1 MQVELRVERVER
13 RISPDEVS
21 DAEWLRTETATTD
34 DGRLHVIHSWRYGN
48 ADVAKYG
55 PERVSQWIMDDHRR
69 LAAFGRIWW
78 FVHLEAVATVGV
90 YAGNQCIGEVEVS
103 SMGIGGIESDASR
116 DHYDDLA
123 AEELSQLRDE
133 LQQYDLTMPD
143 DDDIPYVC
151 SELGLVTAWDG
162 GREGLQCPA

>member
-1 MQVELRVERVER
+1 MTVELRVERVER
-13 RISPDEVS
+13 RISMDEVS
-21 DAEWLRTETATTD
+21 DAEWLRTQTVTD
-34 DGRLHVIHSWRYGN
+34 DDGQLHIVYSWRYGD

-69 LAAFGRIWW
+69 LAAFGRTWW
-78 FVHLEAVATVGV
+78 FVHLEAVAVVGV
-90 YAGNQCIGEVEVS
+90 FAGGKRIGEMEVRS
-103 SMGIGGIESDASR
+103 LGIGGVESDASR

-133 LQQYDLTMPD
+133 LQGYGLTMPA

-151 SELGLVTAWDG
+151 TEIGLVTGWDG
-162 GREGLQCPA
+162 GREGLRCPA